1 MKGTIKTYLPEKQ
14 YGFIKGDDGKDYFF
28 HKSEFRDKSNIENL
42 CEEALVSF
50 EQQATA
56 KGYKAKNCALI
67 NSLEVST
74 FVTPD
79 EFITS
84 RSDNIRGW
92 DVIEYGRWIV
102 HGTSR
107 NSPDAAKKDVIDS
120 ATRIGSNSLI
130 NLEYYK
136 TTGSEGGTGNGIHH
150 YTIHNFSGRAV
161 TIGRRNSK
169 GKHRA
174 NDLQGLND
182 RAESLKTRLESE
194 TDARKKASKKK
205 RNIIWAVILML
216 SLFVIGM
223 ELDLIIAL
231 LTIFVLLIV
240 GAILGCFTND
250 STNYDWWLERS

>member
-1 MKGTIKTYLPEKQ
+1 ML
-14 YGFIKGDDGKDYFF
+14 FCL
-28 HKSEFRDKSNIENL
+28 DK
-42 CEEALVSF
+42 
-50 EQQATA
+50 
-56 KGYKAKNCALI
+56 
-67 NSLEVST
+67 
-74 FVTPD
+74 
-79 EFITS
+79 
-84 RSDNIRGW
+84 W
-92 DVIEYGRWIV
+92 V
-102 HGTSR
+102 H
-107 NSPDAAKKDVIDS
+107 
-120 ATRIGSNSLI
+120 
-130 NLEYYK
+130 Y
-136 TTGSEGGTGNGIHH
+136 
-150 YTIHNFSGRAV
+150 NFSGRAV